1 MSNSLFVTC
10 NDLDAEFLTRAYE
23 AAEMMINKYGR
34 EKCLALITIW
44 TREWTQTL
52 FKPTGET
59 GKYSYFIEKYVKAK
73 IALEMFDKLYN
84 LRSSDKLNA
93 LIDICNEEITK

>member
-1 MSNSLFVTC
+1 MSDSLFVTC
-10 NDLDAEFLTRAYE
+10 TDLDAEFLSRLSE
-23 AAEMMINKYGR
+23 VAEMLINECGR
-34 EKCLALITIW
+34 EKCLALITVW

-84 LRSSDKLNA
+84 LQSSDKLNA
-93 LIDICNEEITK
+93 LIDICNDEITK